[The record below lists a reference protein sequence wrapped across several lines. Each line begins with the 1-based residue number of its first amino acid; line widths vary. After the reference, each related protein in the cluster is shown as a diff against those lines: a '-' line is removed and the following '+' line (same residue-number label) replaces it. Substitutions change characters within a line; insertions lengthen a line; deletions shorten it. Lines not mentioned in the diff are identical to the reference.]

1 MADIGEI
8 IVAATLF
15 IIYGIFLFYDIFRRG
30 EKWGFLAYITAVV
43 PINYLWFLG
52 IDVLLVYAILFTL
65 WNICLFRDLIFV
77 YGKSREYDDILLFLG
92 LGILVQVVL
101 TAILPANQLNPNM
114 QQNTTAWAYFYFPD
128 VYTASYGIQSWVNSS
143 YLLGF
148 RLAATLMV
156 ILTIWPMI
164 VDLKGS
170 DEHISFLALLIVD
183 LIFVLPFL
191 WLAFVW
197 MGPIGLP
204 LTFLFSVI
212 LLIILLILT
221 REK

>member
-30 EKWGFLAYITAVV
+30 EKWGFLAYVMAVI
-43 PINYLWFLG
+43 PINYLWYLG
-52 IDVLLVYAILFTL
+52 TDVLLVYTSLFML
-65 WNICLFRDLIFV
+65 WNVCLLRDLVFV

-101 TAILPANQLNPNM
+101 TAILPANQMNPHM

-128 VYTASYGIQSWVNSS
+128 VYTANYAIEAWVNPS
-143 YLLGF
+143 YLMGF

-156 ILTIWPMI
+156 VLTIWPMI
-164 VDLKGS
+164 VDLKDS
-170 DEHISFLALLIVD
+170 DEHISFLALLIID

-191 WLAFVW
+191 WLAFIW
-197 MGPIGLP
+197 MGGIGWP
-204 LTFLFSVI
+204 LTFLFAVI

>member
-1 MADIGEI
+1 MAVI
-8 IVAATLF
+8 
-15 IIYGIFLFYDIFRRG
+15 
-30 EKWGFLAYITAVV
+30 
-43 PINYLWFLG
+43 PINYLWYLG
-52 IDVLLVYAILFTL
+52 TDVLLVYATLFML
-65 WNICLFRDLIFV
+65 WNVCLLRDLVFV

-128 VYTASYGIQSWVNSS
+128 VYTENYSIEAWVNPN
-143 YLLGF
+143 YLMGF

-164 VDLKGS
+164 IDLKDS
-170 DEHISFLALLIVD
+170 DEHISFLALLIID
-183 LIFVLPFL
+183 LIFILPFL
-191 WLAFVW
+191 WLAFIW
-197 MGPIGLP
+197 LGGIGWP

-212 LLIILLILT
+212 LLIVLLILT